1 MSGRGAGPSTEI
13 DRGFPLDPRAP
24 GEARRLLA
32 RLGGVVPAEVMTD
45 VAVVISELVTNS
57 LQHSGRTDHRV
68 DVAIRAGPDAL
79 RLEVRDAGPG
89 FEPPPL
95 RAAPPPGV
103 SGWGLFIVDRLA
115 SRWGTRP
122 GGMVWAELDY

>member
-1 MSGRGAGPSTEI
+1 M
-13 DRGFPLDPRAP
+13 
-24 GEARRLLA
+24 
-32 RLGGVVPAEVMTD
+32 VPAEVMTD
-45 VAVVISELVTNS
+45 VALVISELVTNS
-57 LQHSGRTDHRV
+57 LQHSGRTDQQV

-89 FEPPPL
+89 FEPTPPS
-95 RAAPPPGV
+95 AGPPPGV